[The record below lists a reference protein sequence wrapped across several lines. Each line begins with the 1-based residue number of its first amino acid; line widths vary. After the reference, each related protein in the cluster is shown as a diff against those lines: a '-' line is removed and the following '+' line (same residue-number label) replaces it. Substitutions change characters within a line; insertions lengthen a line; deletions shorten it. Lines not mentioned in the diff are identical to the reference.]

1 MDVAWLIVVA
11 AVVVAVLMLLGGLW
25 FAYDSNK
32 RVRRFARSTD
42 LVPGKPGRAPAE
54 WTTATDPEAVLH
66 RRIRYA
72 MGLVYENPSLRSD
85 DELLA
90 ARGRLDDAV
99 FELDDR
105 LIAAAASPKKSGDT
119 LRDIGWSVRWLELLP
134 GEIFYASKTKA
145 LADIDATIAN
155 LRRPVEPPPE
165 EPENPDD
172 PDNDRIL

>member
-1 MDVAWLIVVA
+1 MNVAWLIVVA
-11 AVVVAVLMLLGGLW
+11 AVIVAVLMLLGGLW

-54 WTTATDPEAVLH
+54 WTTSTVPEAVLH

-72 MGLVYENPSLRSD
+72 MGLVYENPALRGD

-90 ARGRLDDAV
+90 ARGRLDDSV

-105 LIAAAASPKKSGDT
+105 LIAAATSGDSGV

-134 GEIFYASKTKA
+134 GELFYASKSKA
-145 LADIDATIAN
+145 LNDIDATIAN
-155 LRRPVEPPPE
+155 LRRPVEPPAE

-172 PDNDRIL
+172 PDDDRIL